1 MTIPR
6 IQSGLI
12 TLAALATLLTMARP
26 GEAQAV
32 DPGGVAAP
40 GRETAASPR
49 RSWELPALGGEGQR
63 REEDLVGDNRQPRWT
78 AHDGFG
84 QLDVYVLPKGTG
96 AVVYELRPTL
106 ERGGRRTTFATEY
119 QAEFGLPGRLQLGVH
134 AVGEDTA
141 GQGAPGDIDAQAI
154 AVRWA
159 VAEWGTL
166 WGNPTIEGTWKEA
179 SRGADAASLSL
190 LLGGHLASGWHWA
203 TNLSWR
209 RDVGESSD
217 ERAWTSGVNYVV
229 KDSRVAL
236 GVESRVAAA
245 TRPQEAGSMTL
256 GTLTEVLIGPSL
268 QLRPTRRLHIALVPL
283 VGSTQESPT
292 ARAVVVAGL
301 EF

>member
-1 MTIPR
+1 
-6 IQSGLI
+6 
-12 TLAALATLLTMARP
+12 
-26 GEAQAV
+26 
-32 DPGGVAAP
+32 
-40 GRETAASPR
+40 
-49 RSWELPALGGEGQR
+49 
-63 REEDLVGDNRQPRWT
+63 
-78 AHDGFG
+78 
-84 QLDVYVLPKGTG
+84 
-96 AVVYELRPTL
+96 
-106 ERGGRRTTFATEY
+106 
-119 QAEFGLPGRLQLGVH
+119 
-134 AVGEDTA
+134 
-141 GQGAPGDIDAQAI
+141 
-154 AVRWA
+154 VRWA